1 MARDAAQV
9 FTAKLARI
17 DEEIRRVLD
26 IEAGRLHKRIVGKHL
41 GGSRTTSTRLRGRSG
56 RLEKSVV
63 IRQSTTID
71 GISSSEVRIEA
82 PYASVHFGKKGET
95 TVIRPKSA
103 RALAIPTKFAQ
114 DSRGVKLGET
124 DSPKFK
130 NTFVANG
137 KIFGQVGSGAFVPL
151 FVLKDQVRVPVRI
164 DIQDK
169 LLRPILKPLE
179 ARLAR
184 VLRNF

>member
-1 MARDAAQV
+1 MAKDALTTISQKI
-9 FTAKLARI
+9 TRI
-17 DEEIRRVLD
+17 DAEIRRVLAV
-26 IEAGRLHKRIVGKHL
+26 ESVKLQKRIQSKHL
-41 GGSRTTSTRLRGRSG
+41 GGSRTTNTRLRGRSG
-56 RLEKSVV
+56 RLQKSVV
-63 IRQSTTID
+63 VIQPRTRGNTST
-71 GISSSEVRIEA
+71 SEVRIQS
-82 PYASVHFGKKGET
+82 PYASVHFGRKGET

-114 DSRGVKLGET
+114 DANGVALGPT
-124 DSPKFK
+124 DSSKFK

-137 KIFGQVGSGAFVPL
+137 KIFGQVGSGEFVPL
-151 FVLKDQVRVPVRI
+151 FVLKNQVRVPVRI
-164 DIQDK
+164 DIQDN